1 MNEFGQHSVASL
13 LLQASGSS
21 RDKGKEVSLTD
32 FLERKSR
39 VIATRKRLGEEN
51 KEGLHIE
58 PQPSS
63 ADHRVCDSLAAQ
75 RLSKK
80 NRVSKTFEHSSRQ
93 TDFGRSHVLVLG
105 DSPLQRLTT
114 QKRRAQPLYRKYNHY
129 DDGRGWWDEEMVGME
144 ELGTTYEWE
153 GVASMS
159 FGSTTTPASP

>member
-1 MNEFGQHSVASL
+1 MISTFRSML
-13 LLQASGSS
+13 GSDLCA
-21 RDKGKEVSLTD
+21 DKKA
-32 FLERKSR
+32 
-39 VIATRKRLGEEN
+39 AT
-51 KEGLHIE
+51 
-58 PQPSS
+58 
-63 ADHRVCDSLAAQ
+63 
-75 RLSKK
+75 LSMAG
-80 NRVSKTFEHSSRQ
+80 SRQ